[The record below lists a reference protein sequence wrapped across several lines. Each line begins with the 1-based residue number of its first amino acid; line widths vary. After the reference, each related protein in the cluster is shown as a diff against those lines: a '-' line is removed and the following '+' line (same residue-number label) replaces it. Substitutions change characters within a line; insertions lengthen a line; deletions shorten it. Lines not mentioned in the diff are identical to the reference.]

1 MFNNKTI
8 FISGGTG
15 SFGQQFVR
23 QVLAKYKVKKIII
36 YSRDEY
42 KQFLMRSAFPVEK
55 YSCLRFFLG
64 DVRDKDRLLLGM
76 KEVDY
81 VVHSAALKHVPAA
94 EYNPM
99 EFVKTNIY
107 GAENIVYAAIE
118 SKVKKVIALSTDKA
132 VNPINLYGATKLASD
147 KIFVAA
153 NNLVGKQDTKFSVV
167 RYGNVVGSR
176 GSIVPFF
183 QDLINKN
190 SKYLPITDPEMT
202 RFWIT
207 LEQGVDFVLKTFK
220 IMNGGEIFIP
230 KIPSIKIV
238 DLAKAMAPNIKKKII
253 GVRPGEKMH
262 ELMCSKETYR
272 DTLEFRNFYIILP
285 YFKKFI
291 IKKKLFKNL
300 NENFKNVSKDFE
312 YSSEKN
318 KWFLNIKD
326 IQSLNEN
333 IIK

>member
-318 KWFLNIKD
+318 KWFLNIKN

>member
-1 MFNNKTI
+1 
-8 FISGGTG
+8 
-15 SFGQQFVR
+15 
-23 QVLAKYKVKKIII
+23 
-36 YSRDEY
+36 
-42 KQFLMRSAFPVEK
+42 
-55 YSCLRFFLG
+55 
-64 DVRDKDRLLLGM
+64 
-76 KEVDY
+76 
-81 VVHSAALKHVPAA
+81 
-94 EYNPM
+94 
-99 EFVKTNIY
+99 
-107 GAENIVYAAIE
+107 
-118 SKVKKVIALSTDKA
+118 
-132 VNPINLYGATKLASD
+132 
-147 KIFVAA
+147 
-153 NNLVGKQDTKFSVV
+153 
-167 RYGNVVGSR
+167 
-176 GSIVPFF
+176 
-183 QDLINKN
+183 
-190 SKYLPITDPEMT
+190 
-202 RFWIT
+202 
-207 LEQGVDFVLKTFK
+207 
-220 IMNGGEIFIP
+220 MNGGEIFIP

-318 KWFLNIKD
+318 KWFLNIKN